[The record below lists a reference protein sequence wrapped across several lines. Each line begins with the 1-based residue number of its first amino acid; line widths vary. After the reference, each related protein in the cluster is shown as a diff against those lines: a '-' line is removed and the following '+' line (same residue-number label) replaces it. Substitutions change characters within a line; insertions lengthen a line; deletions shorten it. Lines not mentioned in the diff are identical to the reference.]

1 MLCIYI
7 IYNILL
13 CNLFCLESAIS
24 QASRT
29 HCMDVECRGFK
40 CKERSLPI
48 SYGLAIP
55 WNHKLDIVKAKSAA
69 REGIYKYA

>member
-55 WNHKLDIVKAKSAA
+55 WNHKSVTAMTKTCRDLHC
-69 REGIYKYA
+69 GQGP